1 MNWMGVISD
10 VSVFIGSPDIRM
22 SMGNVSNSDS
32 ICVRWGC
39 MVDPGLVEHTVSS
52 EVQSCLG
59 KSWRNSKY
67 RYTDSQLSV
76 ALSLALGA
84 RSLHMEDTFQVWLW
98 ELDWHAGIQGLL
110 LYILCLYIIMNITTI
125 SGHPFN
131 PQLCLFKLSLTWAYS
146 VGYFKAFFCLY
157 GCGGH
162 YCIPSLRRCQKSII
176 ALFAHLGRKFR
187 SVWNLTT
194 YSMDLEKDMQPS
206 SPFWFKISDSKLK
219 CSLIS
224 IRNRECEYVYSHVCG
239 RQRATSGVIY
249 DRVFVFARHILYRW
263 DSFSNYEVRRLK
275 FPWFIQSPL
284 TGTIPQSILF
294 PISRQ

>member
-1 MNWMGVISD
+1 MQGFRDYSCT
-10 VSVFIGSPDIRM
+10 S
-22 SMGNVSNSDS
+22 
-32 ICVRWGC
+32 CVC
-39 MVDPGLVEHTVSS
+39 ASS
-52 EVQSCLG
+52 
-59 KSWRNSKY
+59 W
-67 RYTDSQLSV
+67 TSQPSV
-76 ALSLALGA
+76 AIPLILSCACLSSALPEHI
-84 RSLHMEDTFQVWLW
+84 LL
-98 ELDWHAGIQGLL
+98 GILR
-110 LYILCLYIIMNITTI
+110 
-125 SGHPFN
+125 H
-131 PQLCLFKLSLTWAYS
+131 
-146 VGYFKAFFCLY
+146 FFCLY

-194 YSMDLEKDMQPS
+194 YSMNLEKDMQPS

-224 IRNRECEYVYSHVCG
+224 IRNRECEYVCSHVCG

-249 DRVFVFARHILYRW
+249 DRVFVFARHILYRR